1 MILAGF
7 FQTVEFF
14 VIAALSA
21 AAIVAYMCMPKSRG
35 EAVVHTVA
43 GELSAG
49 DGGDGEEP
57 ELLVE
62 VRDDGAVVLTRSGIE
77 GITASGA
84 VSVAATVCGFDMN
97 VEDARIDKAR
107 FVLDFM
113 APEWYHVR
121 YANSDTGEFCSFR
134 LHVKPGIKMRRRL
147 KR

>member
-49 DGGDGEEP
+49 DGGDGEES

-97 VEDARIDKAR
+97 VEERRMRGFSNDARLTKPALCLTSWPPSGTMCVMPTAI
-107 FVLDFM
+107 
-113 APEWYHVR
+113 P
-121 YANSDTGEFCSFR
+121 ANSARSGC
-134 LHVKPGIKMRRRL
+134 M
-147 KR
+147 